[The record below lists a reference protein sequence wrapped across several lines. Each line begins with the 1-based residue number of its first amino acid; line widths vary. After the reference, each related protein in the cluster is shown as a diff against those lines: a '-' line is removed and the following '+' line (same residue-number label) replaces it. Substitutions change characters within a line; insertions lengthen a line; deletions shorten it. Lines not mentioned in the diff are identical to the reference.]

1 MALDKEAD
9 VEVNQEEYF
18 TGATVKEAALLTH
31 NSHCVQLKGFSPE
44 WIRKCVLRL
53 SAVVEE

>member
-18 TGATVKEAALLTH
+18 RPLGLLKRGCTERL
-31 NSHCVQLKGFSPE
+31 HCVQLKGFSPE
-44 WIRKCVLRL
+44 WVSKCVLRL
-53 SAVVEE
+53 PAVVEE